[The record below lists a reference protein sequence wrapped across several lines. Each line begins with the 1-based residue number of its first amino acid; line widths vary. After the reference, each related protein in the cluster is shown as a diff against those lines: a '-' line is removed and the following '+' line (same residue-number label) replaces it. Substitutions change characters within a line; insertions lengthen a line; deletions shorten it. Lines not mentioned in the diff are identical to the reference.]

1 MKNFAGIQITFAC
14 FLLTAG
20 LATAAAEL
28 DAKQILDA
36 SGVKGG
42 LVVHLGCGDGKLT
55 AAFHANDSFLVHG
68 LDADA
73 KNIAAAHQH
82 IQSLGLCGKVSADQ
96 FDGKYLP
103 YVDNLVNL
111 IVVDKLGNVAMT
123 EVMRVLAPNGVVM
136 IGGKKTVK
144 PWPKEIDE
152 WTHALHGPDN
162 NAVAH
167 DSVVGPPQHLQWIG
181 GPAWTRS
188 HDHLASV
195 SAVVSSAGRLFF
207 IADEGPTASIALPS
221 RWFLVARDAFSGV
234 DLWRR
239 PIETWENRLRGFRS
253 GPVAL
258 SRRLVAIGDEVYVTL
273 GYGKPL
279 TALNAATGATL
290 RTYAGTDDTLEI
302 IHADGTLFL
311 VLGSALSHAA
321 ESPVMQ
327 RGSVITTGQKRLL
340 AINAATGAV
349 LWQKSGADTAEL
361 MPTALAVAGGRVFFE
376 NPNELIC
383 LEAKSGCENWRAA
396 RPVSVNR
403 WAWSAPT
410 LVARNDVV
418 LSADRNASS
427 QIDEESNASGKFV
440 WGVSSKGDPSPE
452 GELIAFSA
460 GTGRRLWASPCREP
474 YTTPVDV
481 FVSGGLAWWGSLMTI
496 KEPGIT
502 EGRDL
507 LTGNVG
513 RTISRDLTTY
523 TPGMGHHRC
532 YRDKATDRYL
542 LLGRAG
548 VEFIDLATGKVV
560 PNHWVRGVCQY
571 GVLPCNGLLY
581 TPPHSCACFI
591 EAKLNG
597 FNALA
602 PAGTKPAHS
611 PQSGGRLERG
621 PAFGKVKNPE
631 PKNKNLEDWPTYRH
645 DAARTGRASG
655 AVPAMLKPAWQTEI
669 GGHLCSPVLAD
680 GKIFIADIDA
690 QTVHALDAAT
700 GKQAWNYIA
709 GGRVNSPPT
718 IYNGLALFGCADGWV
733 YCLRASDG
741 ELVWRFRAAPEDQ
754 RLVAYGQVESV
765 WPVPG
770 SVLVE
775 DGLLY
780 FTAGRSSFLDGGMYF
795 YQLDPMTGEVR
806 AQRNI
811 DSRDAKTG
819 GEPQDI
825 IKGVTMPGALPDVM
839 SSDGS
844 FVYMRQMR
852 FNFNG
857 EEQPP
862 DVTHLF
868 SPAGFLDDSWWHRT
882 YWIFGTRM
890 NTGWGGWLTVG
901 RKVPAGRLLVVDD
914 STVYGFGRLNQYAL
928 HGSHVGL
935 EGDELPW
942 PLPTAA
948 SPNAP
953 TQYRLFACAKDPKVI
968 MISTGENKPAGSAKN
983 SKAGKKAGHKD
994 EKTAVE
1000 TRWSKPVGLWA
1011 RAMVLAGKTLFIA
1024 GPPDVFASKEGD
1036 VAAFEGKKGGLLLA
1050 TATADGK
1057 ALAQYTLE
1065 SPPVF
1070 DGLIAANG
1078 RLYMATLNG
1087 RVVCWHS
1094 GEQKVD

>member
-1 MKNFAGIQITFAC
+1 MNKTTSFILAV
-14 FLLTAG
+14 LLLMP
-20 LATAAAEL
+20 LAALHADE
-28 DAKQILDA
+28 AKDILQA
-36 SGVKGG
+36 TGVKGG

-55 AAFHANDSFLVHG
+55 AALRANDSFIVHG
-68 LDADA
+68 LDSAV
-73 KNIAAAHQH
+73 KNVAVARKY
-82 IQSLGLCGKVSADQ
+82 IQALGLCGKVSADQ
-96 FDGKYLP
+96 FDGKHLL

-111 IVVDKLGNVAMT
+111 IVADKLGNVAMD
-123 EVMRVLAPNGVVM
+123 EVMRVLAPNGVAL
-136 IGGKKTVK
+136 IAGKKTVK
-144 PWPKEIDE
+144 PRPNNIDE

-167 DSVVGPPQHLQWIG
+167 DSVVGPPQHLQWVG
-181 GPAWTRS
+181 GPTWTRS

-195 SAVVSSAGRLFF
+195 SVVVSSAGRLFF
-207 IADEGPTASIALPS
+207 IVDEGPTASVALPS

-234 DLWRR
+234 DLWQR

-273 GYGKPL
+273 GYGKPV
-279 TALNAATGATL
+279 TALNAATGETL

-302 IHADGTLFL
+302 IQADGVLFL
-311 VLGSALSHAA
+311 VLGDALSHAA

-327 RGSVITTGQKRLL
+327 RGSVITTGKKHLM
-340 AINAATGAV
+340 AIKADNGAI

-361 MPTALAVAGGRVFFE
+361 MPTALAVAGDRVFFE
-376 NPNELIC
+376 NPKELIC
-383 LEAKSGCENWRAA
+383 LDAKSGRENWRAA

-403 WAWSAPT
+403 WTWSAPT
-410 LVARNDVV
+410 LVAQNDVV
-418 LSADRNASS
+418 LSADRDALS

-440 WGVSSKGDPSPE
+440 WGVSSKGEASPE
-452 GELIAFSA
+452 GELISFSA
-460 GTGRRLWASPCREP
+460 ETGKRLWAAPCREP

-481 FVSGGLAWWGSLMTI
+481 FVSGGLAWWGSLMTT

-513 RTISRDLTTY
+513 RIMPRDLTSY

-548 VEFIDLATGKVV
+548 VEFVDLANGKVV

-571 GVLPCNGLLY
+571 GILPCNGLLY
-581 TPPHSCACFI
+581 APPHSCACFI

-602 PAGTKPAHS
+602 PAGIKPEHT
-611 PQSGGRLERG
+611 PQGGGQLERG
-621 PAFGKVKNPE
+621 PAYSAISDLKSAISAF
-631 PKNKNLEDWPTYRH
+631 DWPTYRH
-645 DAARTGRASG
+645 DAARSGRASG
-655 AVPAMLKPAWQTEI
+655 AVPTALKPAWQTEI
-669 GGHLCSPVLAD
+669 GGRLSSPVLAD
-680 GKIFIADIDA
+680 GKIFVADIDA

-700 GKQAWNYIA
+700 GKQAWNFIA

-733 YCLRASDG
+733 YCLRAADG

-770 SVLVE
+770 SVLVA
-775 DGLLY
+775 GGRLY

-795 YQLDPMTGEVR
+795 YQLNPMTGEVR
-806 AQRNI
+806 AQHHIN
-811 DSRDAKTG
+811 SRDPQTG
-819 GEPQDI
+819 GEPQDL
-825 IKGVTMPGALPDVM
+825 IKGVTMSGALPDVL

-844 FVYMRQMR
+844 FVYMRQTR
-852 FNFNG
+852 FNFDG
-857 EEQPP
+857 AEQPP

-882 YWIFGTRM
+882 YWILGTRM

-901 RKVPAGRLLVVDD
+901 RKVPAGRLLVLDD

-942 PLPTAA
+942 PLPTTA
-948 SPNAP
+948 SPNSP
-953 TQYRLFACAKDPKVI
+953 TQYRLFACAKDPKVTV
-968 MISTGENKPAGSAKN
+968 ISSGGKQPEVSAQK
-983 SKAGKKAGHKD
+983 STAGKKAARKD
-994 EKTAVE
+994 GKTMVE
-1000 TRWSKPVGLWA
+1000 TTWAEPIGLWA
-1011 RAMVLAGKTLFIA
+1011 RAMVLAGKTLFVA
-1024 GPPDVFASKEGD
+1024 GPPDVFAGKEGD
-1036 VAAFEGKKGGLLLA
+1036 VAAFEGKKGGLLWA
-1050 TATADGK
+1050 TSTADGK
-1057 ALAQYTLE
+1057 TLAQYKLE

-1070 DGLIAANG
+1070 DGMIAANDH
-1078 RLYMATLNG
+1078 LYLATLNG
-1087 RVVCWHS
+1087 RVVCF
-1094 GEQKVD
+1094 EPCQ